1 MKWRGLIGI
10 LLVCAWPLLAI
21 AQSGKAGS
29 GEPGVPQLGDIM
41 NAVQW
46 RQMKLWFAGKMRNW
60 DLAAYELRLIKA
72 GLVDAAMLYSGIPVS
87 NVTTMAAS
95 VQSLTDAIEA
105 KDSGKFAKAF
115 GELTDGCNACHQSM
129 GRGFIVMRVPTEQP
143 FGNQRFTP
151 AGKP

>member
-1 MKWRGLIGI
+1 MKWRGLIGG
-10 LLVCAWPLLAI
+10 LLLCAWPLLAT

-29 GEPGVPQLGDIM
+29 SEQSALRLGDIM

-46 RQMKLWFAGKMRNW
+46 RHMKLWFAGKMRNW
-60 DLAAYELRLIKA
+60 DLAANEAGLIKA

-95 VQSLTDAIEA
+95 VQSLADAIEA

-143 FGNQRFTP
+143 FSNQLFAP
-151 AGKP
+151 PGKR